1 MEIGNNAR
9 LVQPV
14 VQGVIVDTQYNKEA
28 KQLSHLLEWV
38 DGAGETQHRWFLES
52 ELEAVA

>member
-1 MEIGNNAR
+1 MEIGNMAR
-9 LVQPV
+9 LVQPL
-14 VQGVIVDTQYNKEA
+14 VQGTITDTQYNKDA

-38 DGAGETQHRWFLES
+38 DGNGATQHRWFLES